1 MNVTELMS
9 KITVMLSG
17 DRQTVVRAKFA
28 ELELVDGT
36 KVMTEGELAVGS
48 VLNVVAEDGTL
59 TPAPAAMHEATDG
72 TLVTVG
78 ENGIIEAIEEA
89 TPTEAAPAVEV
100 EVDMEDVAVA
110 ADVAPEAIPATE
122 ALLQGI
128 ADIIAPFTEEIANL
142 QEQVTALSAKFSDFS
157 DEPAAKPIKRT
168 FAESGAAKE
177 VVAIA
182 RMERLAQIRNTKK

>member
-1 MNVTELMS
+1 MKVTELMS

-17 DRQTVVRAKFA
+17 DKQKVVRSKYA

-36 KVMTEGELAVGS
+36 KVTTEGELAVGG
-48 VLNVVAEDGTL
+48 VLNVVAPDGSL

-72 TLVTVG
+72 TMVTVG
-78 ENGIIEAIEEA
+78 ENGIIEAIEVVAPEA
-89 TPTEAAPAVEV
+89 PEVIEEALEEVAAV
-100 EVDMEDVAVA
+100 
-110 ADVAPEAIPATE
+110 ADVAPEAVPATE

-142 QEQVTALSAKFSDFS
+142 QEQVTALSAKFSEFS

-177 VVAIA
+177 VVALA

>member
-36 KVMTEGELAVGS
+36 KVMTEGELAVGA
-48 VLNVVAEDGTL
+48 VLNVVAEDGSL
-59 TPAPAAMHEATDG
+59 SPAPMAMHEATDG

-89 TPTEAAPAVEV
+89 SVEAAPAVEV
-100 EVDMEDVAVA
+100 EVEMEDVAVN
-110 ADVAPEAIPATE
+110 ADVVPEAVPATE

-177 VVAIA
+177 VVAMA

>member
-1 MNVTELMS
+1 MKVTELMS

-17 DRQTVVRAKFA
+17 DRQKVVRTKFA

-36 KVMTEGELAVGS
+36 KVTTEGELAVGG

-78 ENGIIEAIEEA
+78 ENGIIEAIEV
-89 TPTEAAPAVEV
+89 AAPEVEEVVVEEALEDVEV
-100 EVDMEDVAVA
+100 V
-110 ADVAPEAIPATE
+110 ADVAPEVAPATE

-142 QEQVTALSAKFSDFS
+142 QEQVTALSAKFSEFS

-177 VVAIA
+177 VVALA